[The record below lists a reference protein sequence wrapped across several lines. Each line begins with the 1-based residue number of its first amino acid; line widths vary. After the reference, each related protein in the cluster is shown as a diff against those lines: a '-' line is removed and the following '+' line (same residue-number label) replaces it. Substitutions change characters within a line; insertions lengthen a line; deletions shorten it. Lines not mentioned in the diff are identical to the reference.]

1 MTGYR
6 TREVAELVGMSPP
19 QVRAYARTGL
29 LRPSRGPRPAY
40 YFTFHDLVLL
50 RTAKRLEEARVP
62 ARRVRR
68 VLHALAEQLPEGR
81 SLTEV
86 TIVAESAT
94 IVVHDR
100 DRAWNPESGQLFFGF
115 TSPATPAGEPTAL
128 VTRPFME
135 PEGATGEE
143 LFQMGCELE
152 ACAPA
157 EAREAYAK
165 ALELDPGHAG
175 AHVNLG
181 RLDQDEG
188 QYQQALDNYTAAID
202 TDPDYAI
209 ARFNIA
215 SVMEHLER
223 FDEAIAS
230 YKDALDLDGSLTEAH
245 YRLAILY
252 ENQGLELEALRYL
265 KQYRSLVKRQ

>member
-29 LRPSRGPRPAY
+29 LRPAGGPRPAY

-50 RTAKRLEEARVP
+50 RTAKRLEDALVP

-68 VLHALAEQLPEGR
+68 VLHAVSEQLPKGR

-86 TIVAESAT
+86 TFTSGAAGI
-94 IVVHDR
+94 IVHDR
-100 DRAWNPESGQLFFGF
+100 GRAWNPESEQLFFGF
-115 TSPATPAGEPTAL
+115 VNPANPTGETVAL
-128 VTRPFME
+128 VARPITT
-135 PEGATGEE
+135 PESTTAEGF
-143 LFQMGCELE
+143 FQMGCELE

-157 EAREAYAK
+157 EARDAYGK
-165 ALELDPGHAG
+165 TLELDPGHVG

-181 RLDQDEG
+181 RLDQAEG
-188 QYQQALDNYTAAID
+188 QFRPALDHYTAALAAN
-202 TDPDYAI
+202 PKHAI
-209 ARFNIA
+209 ATFNLA
-215 SVMEHLER
+215 SVREHFER
-223 FDEAIAS
+223 FDEAIDC
-230 YKDALDLDGSLTEAH
+230 YLNALELDGSLAEAH

-252 ENQGLELEALRYL
+252 ENRGQELDALRHL
-265 KQYRSLVKRQ
+265 KQYRALVKRP

>member
-29 LRPSRGPRPAY
+29 LHPSRGPRPAY

-86 TIVAESAT
+86 NITAESAT

-100 DRAWNPESGQLFFGF
+100 DRTWNPESGQLFFGF
-115 TSPATPAGEPTAL
+115 ASTATTAGEPMTL
-128 VTRPFME
+128 VTRPFIE
-135 PEGATGEE
+135 PDDTSAEE

-157 EAREAYAK
+157 EAREAYGK
-165 ALELDPGHAG
+165 ALQLDQGHAG

-181 RLDQDEG
+181 RLDQNDG
-188 QYQQALDNYTAAID
+188 QYQMALDHYTKAID
-202 TDPDYAI
+202 TDPEYAT

-215 SVMEHLER
+215 SVMEHLDLI
-223 FDEAIAS
+223 DEAITS
-230 YKDALDLDGSLTEAH
+230 YKSALDLDPSLAEAH
-245 YRLAILY
+245 YRLAILH

-265 KQYRSLVKRQ
+265 KQYRTLVKRQ